1 MNLDYY
7 YTFRFYCNALLQQAA
22 LFPRHVDRFFLSGGD
37 STENAHMHTLAR
49 TQHTTHH
56 SSKSIS
62 GFFFYY
68 YCLFCLCFGI
78 LYYYYYYHH
87 YSTVQVTLLFCFNF
101 GLSCCLLFYYFLWPS
116 SDTRELKI
124 QDLPNK
130 DPLSQKAFHC
140 MEYKNKKQRSIPY
153 PHAPHRAR
161 LCTSYHHNQQSN
173 PVSVIPCLR
182 PASGNVWQ
190 PSSADLNTK
199 RGKPALAMHLTLHRV
214 ADRALLVGKPNFFED
229 TYQLKKYSVKGPR
242 CRSSGVGQG

>member
-22 LFPRHVDRFFLSGGD
+22 LFPRHVDRFFSFWRGQYGKR
-37 STENAHMHTLAR
+37 TYAHSR
-49 TQHTTHH
+49 THSTHH
-56 SSKSIS
+56 SPLIKKHF
-62 GFFFYY
+62 GFFFFY

-87 YSTVQVTLLFCFNF
+87 YSTVQVTLFVLFQFRF
-101 GLSCCLLFYYFLWPS
+101 VMLSIILLFFV
-116 SDTRELKI
+116 
-124 QDLPNK
+124 
-130 DPLSQKAFHC
+130 AFIG
-140 MEYKNKKQRSIPY
+140 YPGVKNSRFTKQRPIITKSIPLYGVQKQKTTEY
-153 PHAPHRAR
+153 PISPRTTQS
-161 LCTSYHHNQQSN
+161 CTSYNHNQQSN

-214 ADRALLVGKPNFFED
+214 ADRALLVGKPNFFSK
-229 TYQLKKYSVKGPR
+229 THTS
-242 CRSSGVGQG
+242 